1 MFKPL
6 YDRVLAW
13 SGHPH
18 APWYL
23 VGLSAAESSFFPVPP
38 DVLLAPMC
46 LAKPRLA
53 WRYAMLCTLAS
64 VAGGVIGYLVGRLA
78 FHTIESWLLDSAWA
92 PAFEQAVASFE
103 AHGFWYIVVAGFTPI
118 PYKVFTISAGVVGMP
133 LWPFIAGSLAGRGGR
148 FFLVAGLI
156 RLGGEQAAER
166 LRRWVDLIGW
176 SVLALIL
183 LAFTAWQLGWIG
195 A

>member
-13 SGHPH
+13 AGHAH

-23 VGLSAAESSFFPVPP
+23 GGLSAAESVFFPVPP

-46 LAKPRLA
+46 LAKPKLA
-53 WRYAMLCTLAS
+53 WRYATLCTLAS

-78 FHTIESWLLDSAWA
+78 FHGIEGWLLGSAWA
-92 PAFEQAVASFE
+92 PAFEGAVAAFE
-103 AHGFWYIVVAGFTPI
+103 SHGFWYILLAGFTPI
-118 PYKVFTISAGVVGMP
+118 PYKVFTISARVVGMP
-133 LWPFIAGSLAGRGGR
+133 PWSFITGSLAGRGGR

-156 RLGGEQAAER
+156 RLGGERAAER
-166 LRRWVDLIGW
+166 LRSWVDLIGW
-176 SVLALIL
+176 SVLALVL
-183 LAFTAWQLGWIG
+183 LVFTAWQLGWFST
-195 A
+195 